1 MVNFIRVHNRRD
13 DVSFLINTECIIA
26 IYDYRNSHDYNYTW
40 TDIITAN
47 KTFEVAE
54 TEQDLI
60 NMI

>member
-1 MVNFIRVHNRRD
+1 MVNFIRVHDRRNGL
-13 DVSFLINTECIIA
+13 SFLINTERIIA

-60 NMI
+60 NMF